1 MDGRHIRLL
10 TAAML
15 SICAMVMA
23 KPVGITTGGIK
34 GRVAGYAA
42 ASDSLIS
49 WNTFLGSGGQT
60 DWGGENIAV
69 DASGNIY
76 VIGYT
81 GISWGS
87 PVSPYV
93 PTGINTFVVKL
104 NKNGS
109 EVWHTYL
116 GVADN
121 DQGILGYGIAV
132 DGGGN
137 VYLTGYTTV
146 IAGAPPKQYPWDR
159 DAFVA
164 KLSPGG
170 VLLWNTI
177 FGGTRND
184 EGHGIGVDGAGNV
197 YVTGQSTDS
206 WGSPLNAH
214 STIPPDGFVA
224 KLNTNGALIWN
235 TFCGGFFGGNNGIG
249 IAVDS
254 SGTVLFTG
262 QSNSSFGTPIS
273 PYKTMGDAFVV
284 KLNSSGARVWNTFVG
299 GNGIDFARAVA
310 ADGSGNI
317 LITGNSD
324 ATWGSPL
331 VPFAGGHDDGF
342 VAKLN
347 SSGALQWNT
356 FLGGSDWD
364 EGHGI
369 AADGSGN
376 VYVVGLSYAT
386 WGSPLDP
393 FAGGSSDG
401 FVAKLASNGALQWH
415 TFLGGS
421 KYDWATGVIL
431 DSEGN
436 AYVAGTSATS
446 WGSPLNPFPRNM
458 GDDVFVAKLSLSTS
472 SLSLTLPAG
481 AAASTSTP
489 GSTGELAAGY
499 GSVSVS
505 SGGAPYGTAVFSYRQ
520 NGVVVSEAGV
530 PTSPPTRT
538 ARFFVDTRS
547 NVNTGRGTITILTG
561 FAAVNPNTAAA
572 NLMLKL
578 CASDGRPLAQGTIQ
592 LAAGRHM
599 AKFLDQLAPDFV
611 LPAGF
616 ITDGLGSLE
625 ISSDQPVSVLALR
638 LTTNQRGD
646 LLLTS
651 TPIADLEKAAPSGM
665 LAFPQIADGGGYQTT
680 LILLN
685 TSSASESGVVRF
697 YGDKGLPLAARLTG
711 GSTTDVQF
719 RYAIPAGGFFRAVT
733 DGSPAAANV
742 GWAALIPDA
751 GTSAPVSAAIFGFT
765 QGNALVTE
773 SGVPAVTPTTHARIY
788 LDKSGGHD
796 TGLAIAN
803 PGSVQIQI
811 TPSAYQM
818 DGVTRAGTSQTPVV
832 LDQMGHDARFAGQ
845 FVAGLPAGFTGILD
859 ISSPSPFV
867 ALTLRSLMNSRGDFL
882 MTTFPIADVIQPP
895 PFPLIFPQVA
905 DGAGYQTQIIM
916 LSTSGSVSTV
926 VVTCPGDNGSPIAV
940 GRGNL

>member
-1 MDGRHIRLL
+1 VDCRHTTLL

-15 SICAMVMA
+15 SLCAMLVA
-23 KPVGITTGGIK
+23 ESAGITAGDIK
-34 GRVAGYAA
+34 GRNAGNAA
-42 ASDSLIS
+42 TGDSIIS

-60 DWGGENIAV
+60 TWGGENIAV

-81 GISWGS
+81 GVNWGT

-104 NKNGS
+104 NGS
-109 EVWHTYL
+109 GSVVWHTYL

-132 DGGGN
+132 DGSGN

-146 IAGAPPKQYPWDR
+146 IAGAPLKQYPWDR

-164 KLSPGG
+164 KLNPGG

-177 FGGTRND
+177 LGGTRSD

-197 YVTGQSTDS
+197 YVTGESTDS
-206 WGSPLNAH
+206 WGRPINAH

-224 KLNTNGALIWN
+224 KLNANGALIWN

-249 IAVDS
+249 IAVDGN
-254 SGTVLFTG
+254 GTVLFTG

-284 KLNSSGARVWNTFVG
+284 KLSSSGAFLWNTFIG
-299 GNGIDFARAVA
+299 GNGVDFARAVA
-310 ADGSGNI
+310 PDGSGNI
-317 LITGNSD
+317 LITGNSN
-324 ATWGSPL
+324 ATWGNPL
-331 VPFAGGHDDGF
+331 TPFAGGHDDGF

-369 AADGSGN
+369 SADGRGN
-376 VYVVGLSYAT
+376 IYVAGLSYST
-386 WGSPLDP
+386 WGSPLDSY
-393 FAGGSSDG
+393 AGGSSDG
-401 FVAKLASNGALQWH
+401 FFAKLASNGTLQWH

-421 KYDWATGVIL
+421 KYDWATGVVV
-431 DSEGN
+431 DSEGD
-436 AYVAGTSATS
+436 AYVAGTSATT

-472 SLSLTLPAG
+472 VLSLTLPAG
-481 AAASTSTP
+481 GAASTSTP
-489 GSTGELAAGY
+489 GSAGELVAGY
-499 GSVSVS
+499 GTVSVS
-505 SGGAPYGTAVFSYRQ
+505 SGSAPYGTAVFSYRQ

-530 PTSPPTRT
+530 PTSPPTRA

-547 NVNTGRGTITILTG
+547 NVNTGRGTIRILTG
-561 FAAVNPNTAAA
+561 FAAVNPNATAA
-572 NLMLKL
+572 NLNLRL
-578 CASDGRPLAQGTIQ
+578 RASDGSLLAQGVIQ
-592 LAAGRHM
+592 LAAGHHM
-599 AKFLDQLAPDFV
+599 AKFLDQLVPDFV

-616 ITDGLGSLE
+616 VADGQGSLE
-625 ISSDQPVSVLALR
+625 ITSDQPVSVLALR
-638 LTTNQRGD
+638 LTINQRSD

-651 TPIADLEKAAPSGM
+651 TPIADLEKAAPGGM

-680 LILLN
+680 LIFLN
-685 TSSASESGVVRF
+685 TSSISESGVVLF
-697 YGDKGLPLAARLTG
+697 YDNNGLPLSVRLTG
-711 GSTTDVQF
+711 GSAADVQF
-719 RYAIPAGGFFRAVT
+719 RYAMPAGGFLRVVT
-733 DGSPAAANV
+733 DGLPAAANV
-742 GWAALIPDA
+742 GWALLTPDA
-751 GTSAPVSAAIFGFT
+751 GTRAPVSAAIFGFT
-765 QGNALVTE
+765 QGNTLVTE

-788 LDKSGGHD
+788 VDKSGGHD

-811 TPSAYQM
+811 TPTAYQL
-818 DGVTRAGTSQTPVV
+818 DGVTRAGTSQMPVV
-832 LDQMGHDARFAGQ
+832 LAPLGHDAKFAGE
-845 FVAGLPAGFTGILD
+845 FVTGLPAGFTGILD
-859 ISSPSPFV
+859 ISSSSPFV
-867 ALTLRSLMNSRGDFL
+867 ALTLRSLVNSRGDFL
-882 MTTFPIADVIQPP
+882 MTTFPIADVNQPP

-905 DGAGYQTQIIM
+905 DGAGYQTQIII

-926 VVTCPGDNGSPIAV
+926 AVTCPGDNGSPIAV